1 MTHED
6 LIRGSQAILDFL
18 LETQDDDWCTF
29 ERPKM
34 ITMDQVLSDIFKTN
48 GNSKVAGSN
57 IDMVRF
63 TILIN
68 KEYQIMP
75 EPLWKDSAKEF
86 FSTDKSIR
94 FFNSILRDKKINQIL
109 S

>member
-6 LIRGSQAILDFL
+6 LIRGSEAILDFL
-18 LETQDDDWCTF
+18 LETQDDDWTTRSSF
-29 ERPKM
+29 TTPKM
-34 ITMDQVLSDIFKTN
+34 SVMDDTLSEIIGK
-48 GNSKVAGSN
+48 GNISLM
-57 IDMVRF
+57 IDF
-63 TILIN
+63 TRQAN

>member
-18 LETQDDDWCTF
+18 LETQDDDLTTPSSF
-29 ERPKM
+29 ITPKM
-34 ITMDQVLSDIFKTN
+34 SIMDDTLSEIIGK
-48 GNSKVAGSN
+48 GNISL
-57 IDMVRF
+57 MVDF
-63 TILIN
+63 TQQAN

-86 FSTDKSIR
+86 FSTDKSIK
-94 FFNSILRDKKINQIL
+94 FFTSILRDKKINQIL

>member
-18 LETQDDDWCTF
+18 LETQDDDWTTRSSF
-29 ERPKM
+29 ITPKM
-34 ITMDQVLSDIFKTN
+34 SVMDDTLSEIIDK
-48 GNSKVAGSN
+48 GNISLMVDFTQKV
-57 IDMVRF
+57 
-63 TILIN
+63 N

-75 EPLWKDSAKEF
+75 EPLWKESPKEF

>member
-18 LETQDDDWCTF
+18 LEAQDDDWTTRSSF
-29 ERPKM
+29 ITPKM
-34 ITMDQVLSDIFKTN
+34 SVMDDTLSEIIDK
-48 GNSKVAGSN
+48 GNISLMVDFTQKV
-57 IDMVRF
+57 
-63 TILIN
+63 N

-75 EPLWKDSAKEF
+75 EPLWKESPKEF

>member
-18 LETQDDDWCTF
+18 LETQDDDWTTRSSF
-29 ERPKM
+29 ITPKM
-34 ITMDQVLSDIFKTN
+34 SIMDDTLSEIIGK
-48 GNSKVAGSN
+48 GNISL
-57 IDMVRF
+57 MVDF
-63 TILIN
+63 TRQAN

-75 EPLWKDSAKEF
+75 EPLWKDSSKEF

>member
-18 LETQDDDWCTF
+18 LETQDDDWTTRSSF
-29 ERPKM
+29 MTPKM
-34 ITMDQVLSDIFKTN
+34 SIMDDTLSEIIGK
-48 GNSKVAGSN
+48 GNISLMS
-57 IDMVRF
+57 DF
-63 TILIN
+63 TRQAN

-75 EPLWKDSAKEF
+75 EPLWKESPKEF
-86 FSTDKSIR
+86 FSTDRSIK

>member
-18 LETQDDDWCTF
+18 LETQDDDWTTRSSF
-29 ERPKM
+29 MTPKM
-34 ITMDQVLSDIFKTN
+34 SIMDDTLSEIIGK
-48 GNSKVAGSN
+48 GNISL
-57 IDMVRF
+57 MVDF
-63 TILIN
+63 TQQAN

-94 FFNSILRDKKINQIL
+94 FFNNILRDKKINQIL

>member
-18 LETQDDDWCTF
+18 QEVHEVDWSTF
-29 ERPKM
+29 ETPKM
-34 ITMDQVLSDIFKTN
+34 TIMEQVLSDIFKTN

-57 IDMVRF
+57 IDMVQF
-63 TILIN
+63 TILAN

-75 EPLWKDSAKEF
+75 EPLWKESPKEF